1 MAKLAFCGLGQ
12 MGTPMAARLVDA
24 GHDVSV
30 WNRTPERA
38 APLERRG
45 ARRATS
51 PADAAAGAEAAIT
64 MVADHSALE
73 AVVVGDGGL
82 AEGLTSGSTLIDM
95 STVGPE
101 AVRRIAGRLPD
112 GVSMMDAPV
121 LGTVPHAESG
131 ELKVFAGGEGQD
143 VERWRPLLGALGTV
157 VHIGP
162 LGSGAAMKLV
172 ANSTL
177 AAMMTAL
184 GEALAVAD
192 ALGLDQGTVLD
203 VLAES
208 PIGVTVNRKR
218 ESIESGSHPPTFKL
232 SLARKDIALV
242 NDAAGNAGLDLRV
255 APASGSWLADAESA
269 GLGSLDYGAVIAHI
283 RGKPAER

>member
-12 MGTPMAARLVDA
+12 MGTPMAARLLEA

-30 WNRTPERA
+30 WNRTSAKA

-45 ARRATS
+45 ARGAGS
-51 PADAAAGAEAAIT
+51 PADAAAGVEAAIT
-64 MVADHSALE
+64 MVADPSALE
-73 AVVVGDGGL
+73 AVVLGAGGL
-82 AEGLTSGSTLIDM
+82 REGLTSGSTLIDM
-95 STVGPE
+95 STVGPD
-101 AVRRIAGRLPD
+101 AVHRIADRLPD
-112 GVSMMDAPV
+112 GVSMIDAPV

-131 ELKVFAGGEGQD
+131 ELKVFAGGEGQG
-143 VERWRPLLGALGTV
+143 VERWRPLLGALGMV
-157 VHIGP
+157 VHVGP

-172 ANSTL
+172 TNSTL
-177 AAMMTAL
+177 GALMTAL

-218 ESIESGSHPPTFKL
+218 ESIESGSYPPTFKL

-242 NDAAGNAGLDLRV
+242 NDAAGKAGLDLRV
-255 APASGSWLADAESA
+255 APASGSWLAAAESA

-283 RGKPAER
+283 RGTPAEG

>member
-12 MGTPMAARLVDA
+12 MGTPMAARLLEA

-30 WNRTPERA
+30 WNRTPEKT

-45 ARRATS
+45 ARGAGS
-51 PADAAAGAEAAIT
+51 PADAAAGVEAAIT
-64 MVADHSALE
+64 MVADPSALE
-73 AVVVGDGGL
+73 AVVLGAGGL

-95 STVGPE
+95 STVGPD
-101 AVRRIAGRLPD
+101 AVHRIVDRLPD
-112 GVSMMDAPV
+112 GVSMIDAPV

-131 ELKVFAGGEGQD
+131 ELTVFAGGEDQD
-143 VERWRPLLGALGTV
+143 VERWRPVLDALGTV
-157 VHIGP
+157 VHVGP
-162 LGSGAAMKLV
+162 LGAGAAMKLV

-177 AAMMTAL
+177 GALMTAL
-184 GEALAVAD
+184 GEALTLAD
-192 ALGLDQGTVLD
+192 ALGLDQRTVLD

-218 ESIESGSHPPTFKL
+218 ESIESGSYPPTFKL
-232 SLARKDIALV
+232 SLARKDLALV

-255 APASGSWLADAESA
+255 APASGSWLAAAESA

-283 RGKPAER
+283 RGTPAER

>member
-45 ARRATS
+45 ARRAAS

-64 MVADHSALE
+64 MVADPSALE
-73 AVVVGDGGL
+73 AVVLGDGGL

-95 STVGPE
+95 STVGPD
-101 AVRRIAGRLPD
+101 AVRWIAGRLPD

-157 VHIGP
+157 VHVGP

-172 ANSTL
+172 TNSTL
-177 AAMMTAL
+177 GALMTAL

-218 ESIESGSHPPTFKL
+218 ESIESGSYPPTFKL
-232 SLARKDIALV
+232 SLARKDLALV

-255 APASGSWLADAESA
+255 APASGSWLATAESA

-283 RGKPAER
+283 RGVPAEG

>member
-12 MGTPMAARLVDA
+12 MGTPIAARLLDA

-45 ARRATS
+45 ARRAAS
-51 PADAAAGAEAAIT
+51 PADAAAGVVAAIT
-64 MVADHSALE
+64 MVTDPSALE
-73 AVVVGDGGL
+73 AVVLGEGGL

-95 STVGPE
+95 STVGPD
-101 AVRRIAGRLPD
+101 AVRRIADRLPS
-112 GVSMMDAPV
+112 GVSMVDAPV

-131 ELKVFAGGEGQD
+131 ELKVFAGGEDRD
-143 VERWRPLLGALGTV
+143 VERWGPVLGALGTV

-162 LGSGAAMKLV
+162 LGAGAAMKLV

-177 AAMMTAL
+177 GALMTAL

-192 ALGLDQGTVLD
+192 ALGLDQRTVLD

-218 ESIESGSHPPTFKL
+218 QSIESGSYPPTFKL
-232 SLARKDIALV
+232 SLARKDLALV
-242 NDAAGNAGLDLRV
+242 NDAAGNADLDLRV

-269 GLGSLDYGAVIAHI
+269 GLGSLD
-283 RGKPAER
+283 

>member
-45 ARRATS
+45 ARWATS

-64 MVADHSALE
+64 MVADPSALE
-73 AVVVGDGGL
+73 AVVLGDGGL
-82 AEGLTSGSTLIDM
+82 AEGLTSGSTLIDT

-143 VERWRPLLGALGTV
+143 VERWRPLLRALGTV

-192 ALGLDQGTVLD
+192 ALGLDRGTVLD

-218 ESIESGSHPPTFKL
+218 ESIESGSYPPTFKL

-242 NDAAGNAGLDLRV
+242 NDAAGKAGLDLRV
-255 APASGSWLADAESA
+255 APASGSWLAAAESA

-283 RGKPAER
+283 RGVPAEG

>member
-12 MGTPMAARLVDA
+12 MGTPMAARLLEA

-30 WNRTPERA
+30 WNRTPARA
-38 APLERRG
+38 APLEQRG
-45 ARRATS
+45 ARRAGS

-64 MVADHSALE
+64 MVTDPSALE
-73 AVVVGDGGL
+73 AVVLGDGGL
-82 AEGLTSGSTLIDM
+82 AEGLNSGSSLIDM

-101 AVRRIAGRLPD
+101 AVRRIAGRLPS
-112 GVSMMDAPV
+112 GVSMVDAPV
-121 LGTVPHAESG
+121 LGTVPQAEAG
-131 ELKVFAGGEGQD
+131 KLKVFAGGEGRE
-143 VERWRPLLGALGTV
+143 VERWRPVLGALGAV
-157 VHIGP
+157 VHMGP
-162 LGSGAAMKLV
+162 LGAGAAMKLV

-177 AAMMTAL
+177 AALMAAL

-192 ALGLDQGTVLD
+192 ALGLDQETVLD
-203 VLAES
+203 ELTES
-208 PIGVTVNRKR
+208 PIGATVARKR
-218 ESIESGSHPPTFKL
+218 ASIESGSYPPRFKL
-232 SLARKDIALV
+232 SLARKDLALV
-242 NDAAGNAGLDLRV
+242 NDAAGNAGLNLRV